1 MIDPIITWLASL
13 DFWSWWILGL
23 ALVILEVFAPSTFF
37 LWLGIAAG
45 IVGIVA
51 WIFPGM
57 AWEYEWILFA
67 VIAIASIVLSRLF
80 LKKHPGVEDNT
91 KLNQRG
97 AQYIGRQFTLT
108 EAIRNGRGKIH
119 VDDTQWTVEGPDTD
133 LYQVVRVTGVDGT
146 LLIVEPAT
154 KE

>member
-133 LYQVVRVTGVDGT
+133 LNQVVRVTGVDGT